1 MKNCTFK
8 LRCVRI
14 ASVSGLVAAISACGG
29 GGGDPSAG
37 PNNPGLSGAATVSS
51 LSVGSLMY
59 GKTAIFTVTGTHL
72 DQGVTVSAT
81 GCQTPVLMTNPPAV
95 NTSTTAHYQCAG
107 LVMGA
112 GTFSVVAAAAPL
124 ARTTFDVPEPQVTMT
139 LSNGQGNGVDG
150 TIVMTLSPD
159 KTPLTVDN
167 FLDYVN
173 TGFYDGT
180 VINAVATGYAI
191 QGGGAAVPV
200 AGEPLVPKP
209 NSRNFIPLEV
219 NKGLSNMQWIVAMTY
234 NHLIGTMATSQFFIN
249 LKDNSTLFDP
259 NPGFPSGYAVFG
271 KVTAGTNTVNSIVA
285 APCIANVVLGL
296 DGTLGC
302 TPTPYVVVTK
312 AIQTR

>member
-1 MKNCTFK
+1 MKNPVLK

-14 ASVSGLVAAISACGG
+14 ATVSGLVATLSACGG
-29 GGGDPSAG
+29 GDANPG
-37 PNNPGLSGAATVSS
+37 PNNSGLSGAATVSS

-59 GKTAIFTVTGTHL
+59 GQTAVFTVTGTHL
-72 DQGVTVSAT
+72 DQGVTASAT
-81 GCQTPVLMTNPPAV
+81 GCQNPALMATPPSA
-95 NTSTTAHYQCAG
+95 NTSTTAHYQCTG
-107 LVMGA
+107 LVMGG
-112 GTFSVVAAAAPL
+112 GTFVVAAAGAPL
-124 ARTTFDVPEPQVTMT
+124 ARTTFDVPAPQVTMT
-139 LSNGQGNGVDG
+139 LSNGNGNGVDG

-180 VINAVATGYAI
+180 VIHAVATGYAV
-191 QGGGAAVPV
+191 QGGGAMAAPV
-200 AGEPLVPKP
+200 SGDPLILKP
-209 NSRNFIPLEV
+209 NSRTFIPLEV
-219 NKGLSNMQWIVAMTY
+219 NKGLSNTELTVAMTY
-234 NHLIGTMATSQFFIN
+234 NRLIGTNATSQFFIN

-271 KVTAGTNTVNSIVA
+271 KVTAGSATVASIVA
-285 APCIANVVLGL
+285 APCVANVLLGL

-312 AIQTR
+312 AVQTR